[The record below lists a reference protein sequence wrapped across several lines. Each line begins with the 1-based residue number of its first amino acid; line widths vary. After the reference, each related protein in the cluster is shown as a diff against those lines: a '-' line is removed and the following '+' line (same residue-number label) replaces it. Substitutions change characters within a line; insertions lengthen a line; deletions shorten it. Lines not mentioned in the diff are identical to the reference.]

1 MKIIVADQER
11 LNHYVNSFY
20 DEYIEAVLQ
29 IDGLTI
35 ENSEDKITEYF
46 SIKPE
51 VLPVIHIE
59 SEDADF
65 TFEHWVQTFWR
76 HVVRFFA
83 INYML
88 EHSTGVFTV
97 EEIQALVEYTIM
109 EINHPKE
116 FEERLIQYSAFF
128 DYRLRR
134 KAPTSRKAWDER
146 SES

>member
-1 MKIIVADQER
+1 MKIIVADQAR

-20 DEYIEAVLQ
+20 DDYIEAVLQ
-29 IDGLTI
+29 LEGLTI
-35 ENSEDKITEYF
+35 ENSKDKITEYF

-51 VLPVIHIE
+51 ILPVIHVE
-59 SEDADF
+59 SENADF
-65 TFEHWVQTFWR
+65 TFENWIQTFWR
-76 HVVRFFA
+76 HVVRYFA

-128 DYRLRR
+128 NYMKNQEKD
-134 KAPTSRKAWDER
+134 K
-146 SES
+146 